1 MSSSLAMRPKF
12 KNIMSD
18 KQQHIM
24 ETTKDIEEEF
34 ERIMQEA
41 SIYASS
47 KCSKPMVIITV
58 NDSVIATL
66 GNFSL
71 TTVTIPKIS

>member
-1 MSSSLAMRPKF
+1 MRPKF

-24 ETTKDIEEEF
+24 ETTTKDIEEEF
-34 ERIMQEA
+34 ERIKQEA
-41 SIYASS
+41 SINALQS
-47 KCSKPMVIITV
+47 SKPMVIITV

-66 GNFSL
+66 A
-71 TTVTIPKIS
+71 ISV